1 MNVSLTNVDSV
12 NAIIQIN
19 VAKEDYQEKLSNAL
33 KTFRKKA
40 NVPGFR
46 PGTVPV
52 GMVKKMYGKSIM
64 AEEINKIVG
73 EGLYKYI
80 QENKLNVLGEPL
92 PNEEK
97 QQPIDF
103 ATEGDYDFFFDI
115 ALAPEIKL
123 SLTKKDKIKYYKI
136 DVNEELVTKQIEQYK
151 ANYGK
156 YDKIEEGAK
165 ETDLIRGV
173 IRELEDG
180 KVKEDGINV
189 EAGIVMPS
197 YMKDAEE
204 QAKFVGSKAG
214 DNITFNPGK
223 AYEGNETEIA
233 SLLHIQKD
241 QVETIPA
248 EFSFEI
254 TEITRY
260 KEADLDQ
267 ELFDKVFGEGNVKS
281 VEEFT
286 EKVKEI
292 IADQF
297 APDSDYKFLL
307 DAKEL
312 LEKKAGDLQ
321 FPDAFLKRWLLTT
334 GEERTAESLEKDY
347 PKIIADLK
355 FHLIKEQIAKDFD
368 LKIENEDM
376 KTIAMQAARAQFAQY
391 GMMNLPDEMVENYAN
406 DMLKNQDN
414 ARNLLDRAMENKIID
429 ALKGKLGLDEKV
441 ISLDEFRKFFEKE
454 EEKAGEEKE
463 A

>member
-1 MNVSLTNVDSV
+1 MNISLTNVDSV
-12 NAIIQIN
+12 NAILQIS
-19 VAKEDYQEKLSNAL
+19 VTKADYQEKLDNAI
-33 KTFRKKA
+33 KAFRKKA

-46 PGTVPV
+46 PGTVPT
-52 GMVKKMYGKSIM
+52 GMVKKMYGKSIL
-64 AEEINKIVG
+64 AEEINKMVG
-73 EGLYKYI
+73 EGLYGYI

-103 ATEGDYDFFFDI
+103 SVEGDYEFFFDL

-123 SLTKKDKIKYYKI
+123 SLTKKDKVAYYKI
-136 DVNEELVTKQIEQYK
+136 DVDEELVDKQIASYK

-173 IRELEDG
+173 ISELEDG
-180 KVKEDGINV
+180 KVKEDGISV

-197 YMKDAEE
+197 YMKDKEE
-204 QAKFVGSKAG
+204 QAKFAGAKAG
-214 DNITFNPGK
+214 DSIVFNPGK
-223 AYEGNETEIA
+223 AYEGNEAEIS
-233 SLLHIQKD
+233 SLLHIDKD
-241 QVETIPA
+241 AVETIAP
-248 EFSFEI
+248 EFKFDI

-267 ELFDKVFGEGNVKS
+267 ELFDKVFGEGSVKD
-281 VEEFT
+281 EGEFKA
-286 EKVKEI
+286 KVKEAI
-292 IADQF
+292 EDQF

-307 DAKEL
+307 DAKEI
-312 LEKKAGDLQ
+312 LEKKVGDLQ

-334 GEERTAESLEKDY
+334 GEERTAESLEEDY
-347 PKIIADLK
+347 PKIVADLK
-355 FHLIKEQIAKDFD
+355 FHLIKEQIAKDFE

-376 KTIAMQAARAQFAQY
+376 KIIAMQAAKAQFAQY

-406 DMLKNQDN
+406 DMLKNKEN

-429 ALKGKLGLDEKV
+429 ALKSKMGLEEKV

-454 EEKAGEEKE
+454 EAEESAKA
-463 A
+463 

>member
-12 NAIIQIN
+12 NAILQISI
-19 VAKEDYQEKLSNAL
+19 AKEDYQEKVNDSL
-33 KTFRKKA
+33 KNFRKKA
-40 NVPGFR
+40 NIPGFR

-64 AEEINKIVG
+64 AEEINKLVG
-73 EGLYKYI
+73 ENLYKYI

-103 ATEGDYDFFFDI
+103 STEGDYDFFFDI
-115 ALAPEIKL
+115 ALSPEIKL
-123 SLTKKDKIKYYKI
+123 SLTKKDKINYYKI
-136 DVNEELVTKQIEQYK
+136 NVDEEHIDKQIDSYK

-156 YDKIEEGAK
+156 YEKVEEGAK

-173 IRELEDG
+173 ISELENG
-180 KVKEDGINV
+180 NVKESGIYV
-189 EAGIVMPS
+189 ESGMVMPS
-197 YMKDAEE
+197 YIKDAEE
-204 QAKFVGSKAG
+204 QAKFVGAKAG
-214 DNITFNPGK
+214 DIVTFNPGK

-241 QVETIPA
+241 SVEAIAP
-248 EFSFEI
+248 EFKFEI

-260 KEADLDQ
+260 KEAELDQ
-267 ELFDKVFGEGNVKS
+267 EFFDKIFGEGTVKD
-281 VEEFT
+281 VEEFRG
-286 EKVKEI
+286 KVKEL

-312 LEKKAGDLQ
+312 LEKKVGDLE
-321 FPDAFLKRWLLTT
+321 FPEAFLKRWLMTT
-334 GEERTAESLEKDY
+334 GEERTAESLDQDF
-347 PKIIADLK
+347 PKILSDLK
-355 FHLIKEQIAKDFD
+355 FHLIKEQIAKDKEI
-368 LKIENEDM
+368 KIENEDM

-391 GMMNLPDEMVENYAN
+391 GMNNLPDEMVENYAN
-406 DMLKNQDN
+406 DMLKNKDN

-429 ALKGKLGLDEKV
+429 VLKTTLGVTEKE
-441 ISLDEFRKFFEKE
+441 ISLDEFRKFFETENKE
-454 EEKAGEEKE
+454 EEISE
-463 A
+463 